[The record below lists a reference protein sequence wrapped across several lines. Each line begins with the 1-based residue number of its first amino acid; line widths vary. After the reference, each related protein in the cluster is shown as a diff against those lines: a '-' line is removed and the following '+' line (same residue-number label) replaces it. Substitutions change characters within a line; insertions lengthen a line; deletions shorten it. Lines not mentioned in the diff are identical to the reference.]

1 LPSVSQNSTEPLA
14 DVSGVDG
21 AQRLRLLLPP
31 NTGTAAC
38 ASKER
43 HWVHQFWVFE
53 EGSLAARLLIVVL
66 ITLGAGA
73 TVWYQGR
80 VWKNG
85 LRFWHGALLGLG
97 GGVIVAFVA
106 ID

>member
-1 LPSVSQNSTEPLA
+1 MSLDTRFRAAARTDALLHSP
-14 DVSGVDG
+14 G
-21 AQRLRLLLPP
+21 A
-31 NTGTAAC
+31 GTPAS

-43 HWVHQFWVFE
+43 HRGDQFWVFE

-106 ID
+106 LD